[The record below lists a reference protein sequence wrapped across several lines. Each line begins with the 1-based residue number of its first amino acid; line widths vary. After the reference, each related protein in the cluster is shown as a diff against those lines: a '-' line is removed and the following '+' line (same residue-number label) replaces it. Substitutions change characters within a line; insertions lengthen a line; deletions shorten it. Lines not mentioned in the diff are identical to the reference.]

1 MKGDDGMRIITVS
14 REFGSGGREV
24 GKRLADELGFAYYD
38 REIVTEIAKKN
49 ELDEAYVEKTLNSG
63 LFRNIP
69 VHFGRTF
76 SYTPSMISNS
86 VNLFVEQHKIIKEL
100 AKKGDCIIVG
110 RAADVILKDYKP
122 FNLFVYADMDS
133 KIKRCQERAA
143 EGESV
148 TARDMEKKIR
158 KIDSERAKYYE
169 FFSSTAWGDK
179 AGYNLCVNTTG
190 VEIKRMV
197 PVIAEYARAFWEK

>member
-1 MKGDDGMRIITVS
+1 MRIITVS

-49 ELDEAYVEKTLNSG
+49 ELDEAYVERTLNSG
-63 LFRNIP
+63 LISSIP

-76 SYTPSMISNS
+76 AYSPAMISNS

-143 EGESV
+143 KGENV
-148 TARDMEKKIR
+148 AARDMEKKIR

-169 FFSSTAWGDK
+169 FFSNTAWGDK
-179 AGYNLCVNTTG
+179 AGYDLCVNTTG
-190 VEIKRMV
+190 VEIKKMI
-197 PVIAEYARAFWEK
+197 PVIAEYARAFWAE

>member
-1 MKGDDGMRIITVS
+1 MRIITVS

-49 ELDEAYVEKTLNSG
+49 ELDEAYVEKTLSSG

-110 RAADVILKDYKP
+110 RAADVILKEYSP
-122 FNLFVYADMDS
+122 FNLFVYSDMTS
-133 KIKRCQERAA
+133 KIKRCRERAL
-143 EGESV
+143 EGESI

-169 FFSSTAWGDK
+169 FFSNTAWGDK

-190 VEIKRMV
+190 IEIKRMV
-197 PVIAEYARAFWEK
+197 PVIAEYAKAFWENKKM